1 MRVGGTVGRIFVGII
16 VFSGFLAP
24 RTIDPSYRSP
34 AHALHQ
40 PLNNF
45 IEERSE
51 APAALAIELRNGF
64 QPASLAPQMHA
75 ASTSLAVPDD
85 LLQQI
90 ECLALNI
97 YWEAKSEPLIG
108 QIAVAAV
115 TLNRVNHP
123 GFPRTICGVVQQG
136 DEHRRHQCHFS
147 WWCDGKDDTPRERDA
162 WRHALALAAAAV
174 FTGVPDPTRGAL
186 WYHADYVRPNWADE
200 KEEVARIGAHIFYAS
215 PQRKRRS
222 VAATAAL

>member
-1 MRVGGTVGRIFVGII
+1 MRLGGTAGRVFVGII

-24 RTIDPSYRSP
+24 RTIDPNYRSP
-34 AHALHQ
+34 AHSLHEAL
-40 PLNNF
+40 NDF
-45 IEERSE
+45 VDARSE
-51 APAALAIELRNGF
+51 VPTSRSVELRNGYL
-64 QPASLAPQMHA
+64 PASLAPQMHA

-85 LLQQI
+85 LMQQI

-97 YWEAKSEPLIG
+97 YWEAKSEPLLG

-136 DEHRRHQCHFS
+136 DERRRHQCHFS

-186 WYHADYVRPNWADE
+186 WYHANYVRPYWADE
-200 KEEVARIGAHIFYAS
+200 KQEVARIGAHIFYAS

-222 VAATAAL
+222 VTAAL

>member
-1 MRVGGTVGRIFVGII
+1 MRFGGTVGHVFIGII
-16 VFSGFLAP
+16 VFSGFLFP
-24 RTIDPSYRSP
+24 RTIDPSHSSP

-40 PLNNF
+40 ALNDF
-45 IEERSE
+45 IEARSA
-51 APAALAIELRNGF
+51 APVQRSVELRKGF
-64 QPASLAPQMHA
+64 LPASLAPQMHSISA
-75 ASTSLAVPDD
+75 PMAVPED

-97 YWEAKSEPLIG
+97 YWEAKSEPLLG
-108 QIAVAAV
+108 QLAVAAV

-123 GFPRTICGVVQQG
+123 GFPPTICGVVQQG
-136 DEHRRHQCHFS
+136 AESRRYQCHFS

-186 WYHADYVRPNWADE
+186 WYHASYVRPNWADE
-200 KEEVARIGAHIFYAS
+200 KQEVARIGAHIFYAS

-222 VAATAAL
+222 ATPEL